1 MRGFEKEEER
11 GRERR
16 RETARWKKSCLYL
29 CVCVCDF
36 LVMPWL
42 PIGEKRAILT
52 DGIEIQFSRKFIIV
66 SYYNCS
72 PFVYSFSQITCV
84 ASACL
89 QRLEECKTTRSY
101 LFSVQRQVYLY
112 TKRKMCQL
120 TSSIM
125 AGKGSASL
133 HCVFRKTVSTGEREK
148 DPGTEAIDQETD
160 S

>member
-1 MRGFEKEEER
+1 MRGFENEDEREKDAQRERER
-11 GRERR
+11 GERNHV
-16 RETARWKKSCLYL
+16 YI

-89 QRLEECKTTRSY
+89 RRFEECKTTRSY
-101 LFSVQRQVYLY
+101 LFSVQHQVYLY

-125 AGKGSASL
+125 TGKGSAPL
-133 HCVFRKTVSTGEREK
+133 HCVFREREK
-148 DPGTEAIDQETD
+148 DPDTEAIDQETD